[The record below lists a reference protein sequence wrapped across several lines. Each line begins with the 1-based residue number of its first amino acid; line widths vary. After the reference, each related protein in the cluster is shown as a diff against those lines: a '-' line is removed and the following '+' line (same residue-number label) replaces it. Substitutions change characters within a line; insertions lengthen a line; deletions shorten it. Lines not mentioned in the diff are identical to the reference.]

1 MQCILERL
9 FDEPFGKGYPKKD
22 ALRKQADTNL
32 LKFINSITKRELTD
46 VIPKMDKDFMQK
58 VVKRDN
64 VYRYI

>member
-9 FDEPFGKGYPKKD
+9 FDEPFGKGYPKK
-22 ALRKQADTNL
+22 RCTKKTSRYK
-32 LKFINSITKRELTD
+32 LKFINSITKRELID
-46 VIPKMDKDFMQK
+46 VIPKMDRDFMQK